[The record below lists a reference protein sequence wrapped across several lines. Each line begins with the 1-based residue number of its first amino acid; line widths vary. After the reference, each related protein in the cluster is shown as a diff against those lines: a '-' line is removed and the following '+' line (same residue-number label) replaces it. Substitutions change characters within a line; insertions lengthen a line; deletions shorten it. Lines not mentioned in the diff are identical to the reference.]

1 MALLKTPN
9 INTYNIEYSTSLFEK
24 FKLPK
29 SENKR
34 IITAG
39 GKILKK
45 IPAVTAAGG
54 ISVKY
59 VLIKLT
65 DVP

>member
-1 MALLKTPN
+1 M
-9 INTYNIEYSTSLFEK
+9 
-24 FKLPK
+24 
-29 SENKR
+29 
-34 IITAG
+34 ITAG

-65 DVP
+65 DVPYPIVVKTIKMAK